1 MQGLKGASL
10 GARPGF
16 YPHLAFGFRLQPFAG
31 LSQDRPSKLWV
42 RLMPDALQFSP
53 ILFPPT

>member
-1 MQGLKGASL
+1 MQGLKGVSL

-16 YPHLAFGFRLQPFAG
+16 YPHLAFGFRLQPFTG
-31 LSQDRPSKLWV
+31 LSQDCSSKLWV

-53 ILFPPT
+53 VLFPPT

>member
-31 LSQDRPSKLWV
+31 LS
-42 RLMPDALQFSP
+42 
-53 ILFPPT
+53 